1 MKKILLLLMF
11 GVLFSQDSTAINLQL
26 EEQFKLAKTI
36 QAQVVQGQ
44 VDLAKIEYAV
54 FVLNEMLKPPK
65 EEETDEKDI
74 N

>member
-1 MKKILLLLMF
+1 MRKILLLLMLGF
-11 GVLFSQDSTAINLQL
+11 CYPQDSTAINLQL
-26 EEQFKLAKTI
+26 EKQIDLAKTI

-65 EEETDEKDI
+65 EEEKE
-74 N
+74 